1 MRVIAGIPTLKG
13 RENQLK
19 RTIKSLK
26 NQVNEIHVYDNSRK
40 KIDKEDNGKF
50 FQLSKIKEPVYFFSC
65 DDDII
70 YPEDYVSSM
79 IEAIE
84 EYGCIVAHHGRI
96 LIGKDVEYFCGHINF
111 TFSNLNNF
119 EDFIDVAGTGV
130 CAFRTDYFNPE
141 NLHNEKILRNSDLMF
156 SIEAA
161 KQGKRMVILSHPQNW
176 LIAQKTTGFKIS
188 KDERH
193 TGDLRM
199 KLANQII
206 DLKN

>member
-1 MRVIAGIPTLKG
+1 MRVIVGIATFKG

-19 RTIKSLK
+19 RTIESLK
-26 NQVNEIHVYDNSRK
+26 NQVDEIHVYDNSK
-40 KIDKEDNGKF
+40 EKIDKADNGKF

-84 EYGCIVAHHGRI
+84 EYGCIVSHHGRI

-111 TFSNLNNF
+111 IFSNMNNF
-119 EDFIDVAGTGV
+119 EDFIDVVGTGV
-130 CAFRTDYFNPE
+130 CAFRTDYFNPK

-156 SIEAA
+156 SVEAA
-161 KQGKRMVILSHPQNW
+161 KQGKRMIVLSHPPNW
-176 LIAQKTTGFKIS
+176 LIAQKNDGFRIS
-188 KDERH
+188 KHERH

-206 DLKN
+206 DLKQ